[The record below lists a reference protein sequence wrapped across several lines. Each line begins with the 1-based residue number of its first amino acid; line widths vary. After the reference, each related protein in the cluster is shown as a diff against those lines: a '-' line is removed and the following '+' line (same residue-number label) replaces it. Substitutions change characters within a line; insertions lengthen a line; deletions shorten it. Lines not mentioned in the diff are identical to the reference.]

1 MPLENTLPVDSM
13 QSIVQRS
20 VYVNDNDRNATHW
33 LSKLPFEF
41 DCIDDRSIVEVQAND
56 VIGYT
61 QCHFFAGIGGWPLA
75 LEIAGWPT
83 DACVWTGS
91 CPCQPFSAAGKRKG
105 VEDSRHLWPEFRR
118 LVNEC
123 RPATIF
129 GEQVASKDGRD
140 WLATVRTDLE
150 ALGYA
155 VGAADLCAAGVG
167 APHIRQR
174 LYWVAHSASASGP
187 EHEREQG
194 RRPRRKSGPENI
206 TVDRRDSSW
215 LANGG
220 GSRLE
225 ERQEQSTRQELA
237 TVERSGD
244 VGRMANSG
252 CERSDPRSGSR
263 RRLDAGERS
272 ESSINDQPDGGM
284 GNAQSG
290 GSDRGIRCESSESRR
305 DGSGVF
311 ERPGHWDDVEFIPCI
326 DGKARPVKPGV
337 CLLANGIPGRV
348 AQLRGLGN
356 AIVPQVAATFIAAFL
371 DSIR

>member
-1 MPLENTLPVDSM
+1 MTRLKDQIE
-13 QSIVQRS
+13 IHRS

-41 DCIDDRSIVEVQAND
+41 DCIDDRSIAEVQAND

-75 LEIAGWPT
+75 LEIAGWPV
-83 DACVWTGS
+83 DASVWTGS

-105 VEDSRHLWPEFRR
+105 VEDARHLWPEFRR
-118 LVNEC
+118 LIDEC
-123 RPATIF
+123 KPTTIF

-206 TVDRRDSSW
+206 TVDRCDSSGM
-215 LANGG
+215 ANGG

-225 ERQEQSTRQELA
+225 ERQEQPTRPELA
-237 TVERSGD
+237 TIERSGN
-244 VGRMANSG
+244 VGRMANAG
-252 CERSDPRSGSR
+252 CERS
-263 RRLDAGERS
+263 
-272 ESSINDQPDGGM
+272 
-284 GNAQSG
+284 NAQSG
-290 GSDRGIRCESSESRR
+290 GSDRGIRCESSESRWN
-305 DGSGVF
+305 GSGLP

-337 CLLANGIPGRV
+337 CLLAHGIPGRV